1 MHGHCF
7 VDVVLPSKGR
17 LLVRF
22 AFLRQSVIRRPVVYA
37 RHPTLSEVALSRLDT
52 PSLSR
57 GQRTVIQIIGC
68 GVRHEHAAADPVS
81 SGSILL
87 LASSVESCAAQAHA
101 ILIMLEALLSLLR

>member
-1 MHGHCF
+1 MHRHCF

-37 RHPTLSEVALSRLDT
+37 WHPAFSEVALSRLDT

-57 GQRTVIQIIGC
+57 GQRTVIYIIGRR
-68 GVRHEHAAADPVS
+68 VRHEHAAADPVS
-81 SGSILL
+81 PSSILL
-87 LASSVESCAAQAHA
+87 LASSVEGCAAQAHA
-101 ILIMLEALLSLLR
+101 FLVILEALLSLL